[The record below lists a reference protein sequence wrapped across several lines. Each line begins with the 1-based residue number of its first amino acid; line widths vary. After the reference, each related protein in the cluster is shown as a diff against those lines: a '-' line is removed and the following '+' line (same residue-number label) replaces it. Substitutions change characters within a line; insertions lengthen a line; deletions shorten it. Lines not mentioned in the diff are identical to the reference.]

1 MHKSKE
7 PKDRENLN
15 EKVSMQ
21 MWPKTLSTKKRK
33 KKATDFSN
41 KEILKCL

>member
-15 EKVSMQ
+15 EKVINANVAKNTEHQ
-21 MWPKTLSTKKRK
+21 K
-33 KKATDFSN
+33 KKKKPQILATRRF
-41 KEILKCL
+41 

>member
-15 EKVSMQ
+15 EKVINANVAKNTEHQ
-21 MWPKTLSTKKRK
+21 KKK